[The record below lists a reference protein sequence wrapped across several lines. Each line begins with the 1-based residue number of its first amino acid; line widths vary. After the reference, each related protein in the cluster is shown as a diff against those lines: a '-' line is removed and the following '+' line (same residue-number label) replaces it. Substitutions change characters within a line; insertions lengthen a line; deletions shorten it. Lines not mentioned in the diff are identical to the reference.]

1 MDFIAP
7 MFVLVTGAL
16 VIGSI
21 FRSFFVNRRLRE
33 NARAVAELQG
43 RLIDKFGD
51 ADQVVRYLESDAGRQ
66 LLAGAESGRGGPQQR
81 VLDSLQVG
89 IVTLLGGVGLMVGG
103 NVSEHRIAEVM
114 DMLGMIGLLVGLG
127 FVVSALV
134 SGALLKSWGLLPGA
148 GKNASDDAAE

>member
-7 MFVLVTGAL
+7 MLVLVTGAL

-51 ADQVVRYLESDAGRQ
+51 AEQVTRYLESDAARQ
-66 LLAGAESGRGGPQQR
+66 LLAGAESGRGGPQAR

-89 IVTLLGGVGLMVGG
+89 IVTLLGSGGLMIGG
-103 NVSEHRIAEVM
+103 NVSEAKVSEAM
-114 DMLGMIGLLVGLG
+114 DLLGKVGMMFGIG
-127 FVVSALV
+127 FIVSALV
-134 SGALLKSWGLLPGA
+134 SGSLMKSWGLLPGNS
-148 GKNASDDAAE
+148 KNASGDAAE